1 MLAFLQQI
9 YSEDNR
15 LTAWYRRLTKLTRG
29 LPNDEWLSKI
39 LASWRCGRGILPT
52 GIGLDPDVFQY
63 MLIRHFS
70 GIDLSDDGGNH
81 IEIDPARKQELDE
94 INQLLLL
101 HRAGDDIS
109 EDWIATIVAAACMG
123 NDHLWQDMGLWSR
136 RELSALMESNFPSLF
151 EKNTGNMKWKRFLY
165 KQLCVQE
172 GIYTCRSPSC
182 EVCAD
187 YEECF
192 GPEE

>member
-9 YSEDNR
+9 YSEENR
-15 LTAWYRRLTKLTRG
+15 QTAWYRRLAKLTRS
-29 LPNDEWLSKI
+29 LPNDEWLAKM
-39 LASWRCGRGILPT
+39 LASWRCGRGILPS
-52 GIGLDPDVFQY
+52 GIGLEPDIFRY

-70 GIDLSDDGGNH
+70 GFELPDDGGKH
-81 IEIDPARKQELDE
+81 LDIDPARQQEQDE

-101 HRAGDDIS
+101 HRAGNDIS

-136 RELSALMESNFPSLF
+136 RELSALMQSNFPSLY